1 MLSGRN
7 VAMQLTRVP
16 TILLVEDAEVVRKSA
31 ARCLRRRGYVIIE
44 ASSAA
49 QALELLAANGN
60 KIDLLLTD
68 LVLPA
73 MGGAELVEEARRRQ
87 PAVGVA
93 YMTGHLGISARCE
106 TELDETAPLL
116 IKPFTP
122 NLLEESVRE
131 ALARA
136 GWIMDGPSFGAH

>member
-1 MLSGRN
+1 M
-7 VAMQLTRVP
+7 RVP

-31 ARCLRRRGYVIIE
+31 ARCLRRRGYVVIE
-44 ASSAA
+44 ASNAA
-49 QALELLAANGN
+49 QALELLAANVG

-68 LVLPA
+68 IVLPV

-87 PAVGVA
+87 PSVGIA

-106 TELDETAPLL
+106 TALDETAPLL

-122 NLLEESVRE
+122 NLLEERVRE

-136 GWIMDGPSFGAH
+136 GWTANGPSFGAH